1 MKSIKVLSI
10 LIFVGAFIS
19 FSNSSFAQ
27 SPAGIANCSSAG
39 FDSQS
44 YIDANFG
51 LSKIGDQTYFG
62 FRFQPELAIGKV
74 GFGLDVPLM
83 FNIEDGSIRTE
94 EFKGGT
100 GALRLIR
107 YVRYGRKKQDPIHV
121 KVGDLTGSYIGFG
134 ILVNNYSNSISYEKR
149 KTGISYDI
157 LIKDRFGIE
166 GLYSDFD
173 ASSLN
178 LLAVRP
184 YFKPFGHTSIPI
196 VKTIEIGATYVTD
209 HDQTASGYDYPT
221 NRFLEDGFD
230 AYSADIGLFFL
241 NTSFIDL
248 TGYCQYGLLT
258 KNKLLENELAK
269 IYSPLFQKYDKGDGI
284 SVGLASRMNIIGNVF
299 VLNARIER
307 LWYSDCF
314 IPQFFDAVYEINKD
328 AKLYSL
334 ASSEKLQGI
343 YGSLFATLIDK
354 IHVGGSILLPDNVS
368 ETSPALL
375 QLSAEAPN
383 LIPKFMLSAHYL
395 KGNIADLSDAL
406 VIDENSIATV
416 RVAYKILPF
425 LLAGVDYK
433 WTFLT
438 TEDGS
443 FEADHTIMPYV
454 GLHFPLNF

>member
-1 MKSIKVLSI
+1 
-10 LIFVGAFIS
+10 
-19 FSNSSFAQ
+19 
-27 SPAGIANCSSAG
+27 
-39 FDSQS
+39 
-44 YIDANFG
+44 
-51 LSKIGDQTYFG
+51 
-62 FRFQPELAIGKV
+62 
-74 GFGLDVPLM
+74 
-83 FNIEDGSIRTE
+83 
-94 EFKGGT
+94 
-100 GALRLIR
+100 
-107 YVRYGRKKQDPIHV
+107 
-121 KVGDLTGSYIGFG
+121 
-134 ILVNNYSNSISYEKR
+134 
-149 KTGISYDI
+149 
-157 LIKDRFGIE
+157 
-166 GLYSDFD
+166 
-173 ASSLN
+173 
-178 LLAVRP
+178 
-184 YFKPFGHTSIPI
+184 
-196 VKTIEIGATYVTD
+196 
-209 HDQTASGYDYPT
+209 
-221 NRFLEDGFD
+221 
-230 AYSADIGLFFL
+230 
-241 NTSFIDL
+241 
-248 TGYCQYGLLT
+248 
-258 KNKLLENELAK
+258 
-269 IYSPLFQKYDKGDGI
+269 
-284 SVGLASRMNIIGNVF
+284 
-299 VLNARIER
+299 
-307 LWYSDCF
+307 
-314 IPQFFDAVYEINKD
+314 VYEINKD

>member
-1 MKSIKVLSI
+1 M
-10 LIFVGAFIS
+10 
-19 FSNSSFAQ
+19 
-27 SPAGIANCSSAG
+27 
-39 FDSQS
+39 
-44 YIDANFG
+44 
-51 LSKIGDQTYFG
+51 
-62 FRFQPELAIGKV
+62 
-74 GFGLDVPLM
+74 
-83 FNIEDGSIRTE
+83 
-94 EFKGGT
+94 
-100 GALRLIR
+100 
-107 YVRYGRKKQDPIHV
+107 
-121 KVGDLTGSYIGFG
+121 
-134 ILVNNYSNSISYEKR
+134 
-149 KTGISYDI
+149 
-157 LIKDRFGIE
+157 
-166 GLYSDFD
+166 
-173 ASSLN
+173 
-178 LLAVRP
+178 
-184 YFKPFGHTSIPI
+184 
-196 VKTIEIGATYVTD
+196 
-209 HDQTASGYDYPT
+209 
-221 NRFLEDGFD
+221 
-230 AYSADIGLFFL
+230 
-241 NTSFIDL
+241 
-248 TGYCQYGLLT
+248 
-258 KNKLLENELAK
+258 
-269 IYSPLFQKYDKGDGI
+269 
-284 SVGLASRMNIIGNVF
+284 
-299 VLNARIER
+299 
-307 LWYSDCF
+307 
-314 IPQFFDAVYEINKD
+314 YEINKD